1 MISLPVTGNI
11 KNMGLGDAFKL
22 LQNAPGIGR
31 PIGILIARSGQM
43 PPSSAVGAGRG
54 VQTNVNPEVAN
65 AMAQAQRELP
75 NASKDQII
83 ARARAIAAGAK

>member
-31 PIGILIARSGQM
+31 PIGILIARSGQAGG
-43 PPSSAVGAGRG
+43 SSS
-54 VQTNVNPEVAN
+54 
-65 AMAQAQRELP
+65 L
-75 NASKDQII
+75 SKDNL
-83 ARARAIAAGAK
+83 AELLR